1 MEDAELLAR
10 RADHLVRLT
19 KKGTANL
26 SDVARHSP
34 AATATATV
42 QKPHAF
48 SESSSV
54 SHGLHPYRPLVP

>member
-26 SDVARHSP
+26 SDVARHP
-34 AATATATV
+34 ATATGPI
-42 QKPHAF
+42 QKPRPGP
-48 SESSSV
+48 SERSSASL
-54 SHGLHPYRPLVP
+54 GLHPYRPLVP